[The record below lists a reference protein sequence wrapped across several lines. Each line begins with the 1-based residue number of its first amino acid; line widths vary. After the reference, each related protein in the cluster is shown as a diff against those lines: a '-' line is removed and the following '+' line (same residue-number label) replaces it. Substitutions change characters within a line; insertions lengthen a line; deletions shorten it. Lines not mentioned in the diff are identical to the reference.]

1 MNAQRNDNDTPRRE
15 GGGDGTT
22 TLPPEAKKQPAP
34 EVREAA
40 PPPRP
45 RKGVG
50 RVIFLLL
57 AAALAILLYRYWGIW
72 EQWGFFQSTQTAP
85 AAPLP
90 PAVTVAKPIVREM
103 IEWKDFTGQFEAV
116 DFVDVRARVSGYLE
130 SINFV
135 DGQIVKKGDLLFVI
149 EPKPFEL
156 ALESAKADLAEANA
170 NLDLAKAQLS
180 RTAELRKKSYATEET
195 YDERVAQVNT
205 ATASRDAAIARLDQ
219 AQLNLDYTR
228 VTAPLPGR
236 ASRHELS
243 VGNLVIGGTTGT
255 PTLLT
260 TIVSLDPIH
269 FFFNVSEA
277 DGMTYKRLVERG
289 EIPSAR
295 SNTVVVQAQLMDET
309 DWPMKGTIDFVD
321 NTYDTST
328 GTIRVRAAFPNPE
341 YFITPGQFGRVRVPM
356 SQLHPVML
364 VPDAAVV
371 TDQSTKLLF
380 TVAPDGTVVPK
391 PVELGPV
398 VDGNLRI
405 VRSGVTKDDNVIVVG
420 LLRARPGQ
428 KVTPEQSTTEAT
440 AVPKQNGQCPGRYEY
455 LAFLHR
461 PADLRRRHFHHHH
474 ADRRRRLF
482 RSAGGAISGHRA
494 AVDLRYRPISRG
506 LGRDRGQDS
515 GDADR
520 AGSQRR
526 RQHAVHDVAIDRRR
540 QHVAHG
546 HLQAW
551 HRPRYRAG
559 AGAEPRRHRPAAAA

>member
-1 MNAQRNDNDTPRRE
+1 MNAQRNESRE

-22 TLPPEAKKQPAP
+22 TTLPPEAKKKQPTP
-34 EVREAA
+34 ESREAA
-40 PPPRP
+40 PRT

-57 AAALAILLYRYWGIW
+57 AAALAVLLYRYWGIW

-85 AAPLP
+85 AAAPP

-135 DGQIVKKGDLLFVI
+135 DGQIAKKGDLLFVI

-156 ALESAKADLAEANA
+156 ALESAKADLAQANA

-228 VTAPLPGR
+228 VTAPLAGR
-236 ASRHELS
+236 ASRHQLS

-277 DGMTYKRLVERG
+277 DGMTYKRLVAKG

-295 SNTVVVQAQLMDET
+295 ETKTPVVVQGQLMDEA

-321 NTYDTST
+321 NAYDTST
-328 GTIRVRAAFPNPE
+328 GTIRVRAAFPNPQ

-405 VRSGVTKDDNVIVVG
+405 VRSGITKDDNVIVVG

-428 KVTPEQSTTEAT
+428 KVTPQQGTTEGA
-440 AVPKQNGQCPGRYEY
+440 AAPKQP
-455 LAFLHR
+455 
-461 PADLRRRHFHHHH
+461 
-474 ADRRRRLF
+474 
-482 RSAGGAISGHRA
+482 
-494 AVDLRYRPISRG
+494 
-506 LGRDRGQDS
+506 
-515 GDADR
+515 
-520 AGSQRR
+520 
-526 RQHAVHDVAIDRRR
+526 
-540 QHVAHG
+540 
-546 HLQAW
+546 
-551 HRPRYRAG
+551 
-559 AGAEPRRHRPAAAA
+559 

>member
-85 AAPLP
+85 AAPPP

-156 ALESAKADLAEANA
+156 ALESAKADLAESNA

-228 VTAPLPGR
+228 VTAPIAGR

-405 VRSGVTKDDNVIVVG
+405 VRSGITKDDNVIVVG

-440 AVPKQNGQCPGRYEY
+440 AVPKQNGQ
-455 LAFLHR
+455 
-461 PADLRRRHFHHHH
+461 
-474 ADRRRRLF
+474 
-482 RSAGGAISGHRA
+482 
-494 AVDLRYRPISRG
+494 
-506 LGRDRGQDS
+506 
-515 GDADR
+515 
-520 AGSQRR
+520 
-526 RQHAVHDVAIDRRR
+526 
-540 QHVAHG
+540 
-546 HLQAW
+546 
-551 HRPRYRAG
+551 
-559 AGAEPRRHRPAAAA
+559 

>member
-1 MNAQRNDNDTPRRE
+1 MNAQRNDNDKPSSE

-22 TLPPEAKKQPAP
+22 TLPPKAKERPAP
-34 EVREAA
+34 EVRE
-40 PPPRP
+40 PEPTR

-57 AAALAILLYRYWGIW
+57 AVALAVLLYRYWGIW
-72 EQWGFFQSTQTAP
+72 EQWGFFKPSETSA
-85 AAPLP
+85 AAPP
-90 PAVTVAKPIVREM
+90 PPKVTVAKPIIREL

-130 SINFV
+130 SINFI
-135 DGQIVKKGDLLFVI
+135 DGQIIKKGDLLFVI

-156 ALESAKADLAEANA
+156 ALESAKASLAEANA
-170 NLDLAKAQLS
+170 NLDLAKAQLA
-180 RTAELRKKSYATEET
+180 RTAELRQKSYATEET
-195 YDERVAQVNT
+195 YDERVATVNT
-205 ATASRDAAIARLDQ
+205 ATASRDAAIAALDQ

-228 VTAPLPGR
+228 VTAPISGR

-277 DGMTYKRLVERG
+277 DGMTYKRLVAKG

-295 SNTVVVQAQLMDET
+295 DRKVEVQGQLIDET
-309 DWPMKGTIDFVD
+309 DWPLKGIIDFVD
-321 NTYDTST
+321 NTYDRST
-328 GTIRVRAAFPNPE
+328 GTIRVRAAFPNAD

-380 TVAPDGTVVPK
+380 TMAPDGTVVPK

-398 VDGNLRI
+398 IDGNLRL
-405 VRSGVTKDDNVIVVG
+405 VRSGITKDDNVIVVG

-428 KVTPEQSTTEAT
+428 KVTPEQGTTEGA
-440 AVPKQNGQCPGRYEY
+440 AVPKQP
-455 LAFLHR
+455 
-461 PADLRRRHFHHHH
+461 
-474 ADRRRRLF
+474 
-482 RSAGGAISGHRA
+482 
-494 AVDLRYRPISRG
+494 
-506 LGRDRGQDS
+506 
-515 GDADR
+515 
-520 AGSQRR
+520 
-526 RQHAVHDVAIDRRR
+526 
-540 QHVAHG
+540 
-546 HLQAW
+546 
-551 HRPRYRAG
+551 
-559 AGAEPRRHRPAAAA
+559 

>member
-1 MNAQRNDNDTPRRE
+1 MNAQRNENGTPSRE

-22 TLPPEAKKQPAP
+22 TLPPEAKKQPTP

-40 PPPRP
+40 PRP

-50 RVIFLLL
+50 RAIFLLL

-85 AAPLP
+85 AAAAP

-156 ALESAKADLAEANA
+156 ALESAKADLAQANA

-228 VTAPLPGR
+228 VTAPIAGR

-277 DGMTYKRLVERG
+277 DGMTYKRLVAKG

-295 SNTVVVQAQLMDET
+295 DTKTPVEVQGQLMDET
-309 DWPMKGTIDFVD
+309 DWPLKGIIDFVD
-321 NTYDTST
+321 NAYDTST

-428 KVTPEQSTTEAT
+428 KVTPEQGTTEGAAT
-440 AVPKQNGQCPGRYEY
+440 PKQP
-455 LAFLHR
+455 
-461 PADLRRRHFHHHH
+461 
-474 ADRRRRLF
+474 
-482 RSAGGAISGHRA
+482 
-494 AVDLRYRPISRG
+494 
-506 LGRDRGQDS
+506 
-515 GDADR
+515 
-520 AGSQRR
+520 
-526 RQHAVHDVAIDRRR
+526 
-540 QHVAHG
+540 
-546 HLQAW
+546 
-551 HRPRYRAG
+551 
-559 AGAEPRRHRPAAAA
+559 

>member
-1 MNAQRNDNDTPRRE
+1 MNAQRNDNSGPRRGKPAE
-15 GGGDGTT
+15 TSEDVT
-22 TLPPEAKKQPAP
+22 TLEKRPDEKP
-34 EVREAA
+34 VTA
-40 PPPRP
+40 PPPSEAEPPPPPP
-45 RKGVG
+45 RRGFA
-50 RVIFLLL
+50 RIFFLLL
-57 AAALAILLYRYWGIW
+57 AAGLAALLYYYWGFW
-72 EQWGFFQSTQTAP
+72 EKLPFFQGAQQTA
-85 AAPLP
+85 AAPP
-90 PAVTVAKPIVREM
+90 PPKVTVAKPLIRELV
-103 IEWKDFTGQFEAV
+103 ESKDFTGQFEAV

-130 SINFV
+130 SINFI
-135 DGQIVKKGDLLFVI
+135 DGQNVKKGDLLFII

-156 ALESAKADLAEANA
+156 ALESAKADLAQANA
-170 NLDLAKAQLS
+170 NLDLAKAQLA

-205 ATASRDAAIARLDQ
+205 ATATRDASIAALDQ

-228 VTAPLPGR
+228 VTAPIAGR

-243 VGNLVIGGTTGT
+243 VGNLVIGGVTGNA
-255 PTLLT
+255 TLLT

-269 FFFNVSEA
+269 LFFNVSEA

-309 DWPMKGTIDFVD
+309 DWPMKGKIDFVD

-328 GTIRVRAAFPNPE
+328 GTIRVRAALPNPE

-405 VRSGVTKDDNVIVVG
+405 VRSGITKDDNVIVVG

-440 AVPKQNGQCPGRYEY
+440 AVPKQP
-455 LAFLHR
+455 
-461 PADLRRRHFHHHH
+461 
-474 ADRRRRLF
+474 
-482 RSAGGAISGHRA
+482 
-494 AVDLRYRPISRG
+494 
-506 LGRDRGQDS
+506 
-515 GDADR
+515 
-520 AGSQRR
+520 
-526 RQHAVHDVAIDRRR
+526 
-540 QHVAHG
+540 
-546 HLQAW
+546 
-551 HRPRYRAG
+551 
-559 AGAEPRRHRPAAAA
+559 

>member
-1 MNAQRNDNDTPRRE
+1 MNAQRNDNSGPRRGKSAE
-15 GGGDGTT
+15 TGEDVT
-22 TLPPEAKKQPAP
+22 TLEKRPDEKPVTAPPPSEAEP
-34 EVREAA
+34 A
-40 PPPRP
+40 PPPR
-45 RKGVG
+45 RGFG
-50 RVIFLLL
+50 RIFFLLL
-57 AAALAILLYRYWGIW
+57 AAGLAALLYYYWGFW
-72 EQWGFFQSTQTAP
+72 EKLPFFQGAQQTA
-85 AAPLP
+85 AAPP
-90 PAVTVAKPIVREM
+90 PPKVTVAKPLIRELV
-103 IEWKDFTGQFEAV
+103 ESKDFTGQFEAV

-130 SINFV
+130 SINFI
-135 DGQIVKKGDLLFVI
+135 DGQNVKKGDLLFVI

-156 ALESAKADLAEANA
+156 ALESAKADLAQANA
-170 NLDLAKAQLS
+170 NLDLAKAQLA

-205 ATASRDAAIARLDQ
+205 ATASRNSSIAALDQ

-228 VTAPLPGR
+228 VTAPIAGR

-243 VGNLVIGGTTGT
+243 VGNLVIGGVTGNA
-255 PTLLT
+255 TLLT

-269 FFFNVSEA
+269 LFFNVSEA

-309 DWPMKGTIDFVD
+309 DWPMKGKIDFVD
-321 NTYDTST
+321 NTYDLST

-341 YFITPGQFGRVRVPM
+341 YFITPGQFGRVKVPM

-405 VRSGVTKDDNVIVVG
+405 VRSGITKDDNVIVVG

-428 KVTPEQSTTEAT
+428 KVTPEESTTEAT
-440 AVPKQNGQCPGRYEY
+440 AVPKPN
-455 LAFLHR
+455 
-461 PADLRRRHFHHHH
+461 
-474 ADRRRRLF
+474 
-482 RSAGGAISGHRA
+482 
-494 AVDLRYRPISRG
+494 
-506 LGRDRGQDS
+506 
-515 GDADR
+515 
-520 AGSQRR
+520 
-526 RQHAVHDVAIDRRR
+526 
-540 QHVAHG
+540 
-546 HLQAW
+546 
-551 HRPRYRAG
+551 
-559 AGAEPRRHRPAAAA
+559 

>member
-1 MNAQRNDNDTPRRE
+1 
-15 GGGDGTT
+15 
-22 TLPPEAKKQPAP
+22 
-34 EVREAA
+34 
-40 PPPRP
+40 
-45 RKGVG
+45 
-50 RVIFLLL
+50 
-57 AAALAILLYRYWGIW
+57 
-72 EQWGFFQSTQTAP
+72 
-85 AAPLP
+85 
-90 PAVTVAKPIVREM
+90 M

-156 ALESAKADLAEANA
+156 ALESAKADLAQANA

-228 VTAPLPGR
+228 VTAPIAGR

-277 DGMTYKRLVERG
+277 DGMTYKRLVAKG

-295 SNTVVVQAQLMDET
+295 DTKTPVEVQGQLMDET
-309 DWPMKGTIDFVD
+309 DWPLKGTIDFVD
-321 NTYDTST
+321 NAYDTST
-328 GTIRVRAAFPNPE
+328 GTIRVRAAFPNPQ

-380 TVAPDGTVVPK
+380 TVTPDGTVVPK

-405 VRSGVTKDDNVIVVG
+405 VRSGITKDDNVIVVG

-428 KVTPEQSTTEAT
+428 KVTPQEGTTEGAAT
-440 AVPKQNGQCPGRYEY
+440 PPQP
-455 LAFLHR
+455 
-461 PADLRRRHFHHHH
+461 
-474 ADRRRRLF
+474 
-482 RSAGGAISGHRA
+482 
-494 AVDLRYRPISRG
+494 
-506 LGRDRGQDS
+506 
-515 GDADR
+515 
-520 AGSQRR
+520 
-526 RQHAVHDVAIDRRR
+526 
-540 QHVAHG
+540 
-546 HLQAW
+546 
-551 HRPRYRAG
+551 
-559 AGAEPRRHRPAAAA
+559 